1 MLTQLKKAI
10 FDYIV
15 ENENQR
21 QRLNNAVSHFERY
34 IYDEKGEFL
43 IWGREVY
50 DWICKIN
57 DLI

>member
-1 MLTQLKKAI
+1 MLTELKKAI

-21 QRLNNAVSHFERY
+21 QRLNRAVSHFKMY
-34 IYDEKGEFL
+34 IYDENGEFL